1 MRVPEGGPVVLALR
15 RWSSAGH
22 PALGLG
28 LGLSLN
34 KDGPHIDRIDRD
46 ARSVALLYR
55 FTHVR
60 SLISRGRATPGEQF
74 KKLTAR
80 QSNEILPQIPETRD
94 HVACAGIPERN
105 INCRQHRRIS
115 SFRSFRFLR
124 VV

>member
-60 SLISRGRATPGEQF
+60 PLITRGRATPGEQYNN
-74 KKLTAR
+74 LPPR
-80 QSNEILPQIPETRD
+80 QSAQSFSQIPKSRD
-94 HVACAGIPERN
+94 HVAGA
-105 INCRQHRRIS
+105 
-115 SFRSFRFLR
+115 
-124 VV
+124 